1 MTMKAMDL
9 YLEAMGFKVSRGY
22 DRRRCMYTFTISK
35 DGIGASAD
43 FKYPEG
49 YDDTTKDMEQRRF
62 IDHIVSMYASHV
74 RNPFITPGE
83 SKPKPEKSWDRSGI
97 KNVIFNPPAT
107 IVFWNDGTKT
117 VVQARGDDEF
127 DPEKGLAMAIC
138 KKILG
143 NDYGY
148 YNTFEKWTKRYYKE
162 QQKFTDEFANALHSI
177 FENAILSLKDV
188 RLTEDKLFIGE
199 VEPNKTDSDWLE

>member
-1 MTMKAMDL
+1 MPMTAMDL
-9 YLEAMGFKVSRGY
+9 YLETSCAPGGVDKPV
-22 DRRRCMYTFTISK
+22 
-35 DGIGASAD
+35 
-43 FKYPEG
+43 
-49 YDDTTKDMEQRRF
+49 
-62 IDHIVSMYASHV
+62 V
-74 RNPFITPGE
+74 RE
-83 SKPKPEKSWDRSGI
+83 PEKPWDRSEI

-127 DPEKGLAMAIC
+127 DPEKGLAMAIA
-138 KKILG
+138 KKTLG

-162 QQKFTDEFANALHSI
+162 QDKLIDEATSAVHTIFDNIISSMRSI
-177 FENAILSLKDV
+177 

-199 VEPNKTDSDWLE
+199 VEPNKTDSDWVE